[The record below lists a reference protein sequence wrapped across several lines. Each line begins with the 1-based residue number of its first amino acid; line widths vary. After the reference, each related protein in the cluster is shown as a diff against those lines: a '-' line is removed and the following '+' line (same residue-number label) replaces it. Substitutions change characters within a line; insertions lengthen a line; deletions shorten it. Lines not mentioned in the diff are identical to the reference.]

1 MSHITT
7 IKTQIKDLSALKE
20 ACLKLDLQL
29 NEGQTK
35 YKWWG
40 STKKSCQHAINIP
53 GSKNSYE
60 IGINEKDGVY
70 VLNYDPHMGGYG
82 IEERAGK
89 KLAKLTEAY
98 TQVVALKEASKFAQ
112 AQGWSVTH
120 EFDKDTNE
128 TVIRL
133 RKF

>member
-1 MSHITT
+1 
-7 IKTQIKDLSALKE
+7 
-20 ACLKLDLQL
+20 
-29 NEGQTK
+29 
-35 YKWWG
+35 
-40 STKKSCQHAINIP
+40 
-53 GSKNSYE
+53 
-60 IGINEKDGVY
+60 
-70 VLNYDPHMGGYG
+70 MGGYG